1 MKVSLNERDFTLNFT
16 SSTVNGLSLVLNYT
30 LFKSSNG
37 DSTVLYRV
45 HDVNKFVATFLGK
58 DVNLLDEKRF
68 LLPSLYRQVE
78 NYAYGTDICVKHVFS
93 SIIAIHCLLD
103 GKKEKLSQDLFVRF
117 LIFFFEN

>member
-1 MKVSLNERDFTLNFT
+1 MKVSLHERDFTLNFT
-16 SSTVNGLSLVLNYT
+16 SSTVNGLSLVLSYT

-45 HDVNKFVATFLGK
+45 HDVNKFVATFLDK
-58 DVNLLDEKRF
+58 KRF

-117 LIFFFEN
+117 LNFFLKTI